1 MSEEKMTNVEVDFT
15 DEEFLQI
22 AKWAHEE
29 DITFNEVVR
38 RALQAAVDKE
48 LAKEKEDGTSND

>member
-1 MSEEKMTNVEVDFT
+1 MSKEKMVDIEVDFT
-15 DEEFLQI
+15 DEEFLKL

-29 DITFNEVVR
+29 DITFNQLIQK
-38 RALQAAVDKE
+38 ALQAAIDRE

>member
-1 MSEEKMTNVEVDFT
+1 MSKEKMVNVEVDFT
-15 DEEFLQI
+15 DEEFFKL

-29 DITFNEVVR
+29 DITFNQLVR
-38 RALQAAVDKE
+38 NALQAAIDKE